1 MCPFLMPSNKFSH
14 MLNFLETCAPRKKT
28 NMPKKVFLA
37 TNISELVYGLIP
49 IKYEDPACLTTAWTI
64 GQTDIKRALLDLGAN
79 INLLPILLYQQ
90 LGLGEL
96 SPTQDAIQLAERSV
110 KIPKGK
116 LQMFLFKL
124 GNSSILLI
132 SLSLKPNLCQTLDHR
147 L

>member
-1 MCPFLMPSNKFSH
+1 
-14 MLNFLETCAPRKKT
+14 
-28 NMPKKVFLA
+28 MPKKVFLA

-49 IKYEDPACLTTAWTI
+49 IKYEDPACPTIAWTI

-79 INLLPILLYQQ
+79 INLLPILIYQQ

-96 SPTQDAIQLAERSV
+96 NPTQVAIQLADRSV
-110 KIPKGK
+110 KVPKGK

-132 SLSLKPNLCQTLDHR
+132 SLSLKPNLCQTLDYR